1 MIRTKLKFTFAL
13 WLICLQPAITAIAQH
28 VNSFEGFLVKNKIS
42 LQARI
47 NQYDPQRYNLLIH
60 QQQFSVKEGVSVQ
73 QVKSSKWEIKA
84 SFKAVEDDKCAQE
97 YILTFKCIEGALT
110 DASLSA
116 TIAINHWDAK
126 NYVLLPAA
134 AYNGNKYTSR
144 KLRYSPKLYDVKD
157 IGPNIPIIINDVPKL
172 NEADGVSRIQER
184 SGSLSTPAVGYV
196 AHQQHKGLWM
206 LTHQGNQLG
215 DYGIDVEESRDRT
228 KAYITI
234 TSPVVRE
241 QFLYKICDS
250 RVPSWDE
257 PKNFKKG
264 DEISISFKLYD
275 FEAQQPQDLF
285 DKLTSIRKSYIPDT
299 QQKDVLPFSACFTT
313 LEEKFNRYNFVPEH
327 GYYSVGLRENYLQD
341 WQIGWT
347 GGMISTYPLLVKGNA
362 QTKANV
368 IRNFD
373 WLFANGISPSGFYWD
388 AGEKGTIWYG
398 GDIRNPQSKN
408 WHLIRKSG
416 DAVWYIL
423 KQFSQMEKMGITV
436 KEEWKAKN
444 RLVCNA
450 FVNLWNQNRQL
461 GQFIDS
467 QTGKISVGGSSS
479 GAIVPAALALAS
491 VYYQEPKYLKVAQ
504 EIGDYL
510 NENFTK
516 KGISCGG
523 PGDAL
528 QSFDSE
534 SSYALVESYTA
545 LYEYSKDKKWLQIAQ
560 NAANQFASWVVS
572 YNYQFPDTSAYHKL
586 NIKTTGSVYAN
597 IQNKHT
603 APNICTYSGLA
614 LLKLYQY
621 TQKPF
626 YLDLLKDIAHGNT
639 QYLAHPQNPI
649 PQTPNGFMS
658 ERVNMTD
665 WEGKGSIGYVLPL
678 TTWAETSLML
688 TAIEIPGVY
697 IEPQKEVFTA
707 FDNIQVKKLKSN
719 QKQLVLRFSNTTKLE
734 ADVNIV
740 SAIAA
745 KQGLKEQQQLISL
758 VPGAY
763 KDLIFK
769 KK

>member
-1 MIRTKLKFTFAL
+1 MKRTKLKFTLAL
-13 WLICLQPAITAIAQH
+13 WLLLLTPAMAVLAQN
-28 VNSFEGFLVKNKIS
+28 VGTYERFLEKNHIR

-47 NQYDPQRYNLLIH
+47 NQYDTQRYNLLIN
-60 QQQFSVKEGVSVQ
+60 QQQFPLKEGITAQQVRNSRWEVKTSVKALV
-73 QVKSSKWEIKA
+73 
-84 SFKAVEDDKCAQE
+84 DDKDAQE
-97 YILTFKCIEGALT
+97 FTLIFKCIEGSLA

-116 TIAINHWDAK
+116 TIEISQWDAK

-134 AYNGNKYTSR
+134 AYNGNKYISR

-157 IGPNIPIIINDVPKL
+157 IGPNIPIILNDVPKL

-196 AHQQHKGLWM
+196 AQQQNKGVWM
-206 LTHQGNQLG
+206 LTQQGNHLG
-215 DYGIDVEESRDRT
+215 DYGIDVEENRDRT
-228 KAYITI
+228 KAYISI

-257 PKNFKKG
+257 PRSFKKG
-264 DEISISFKLYD
+264 DEISISFRLYD
-275 FEAQQPQDLF
+275 FTAQEPQHLF
-285 DKLTSIRKSYIPDT
+285 DKFTGIRKSYISDT
-299 QQKDVLPFSACFTT
+299 MQKDILPFSACMTT
-313 LEEKFNRYNFVPEH
+313 LEEKFNQYNFVKEH

-362 QTKANV
+362 ETKANV
-368 IRNFD
+368 VRNFD

-436 KEEWKAKN
+436 KPLWKDKN
-444 RLVCNA
+444 RLVCDA
-450 FVNLWNQNRQL
+450 FVKLWNENQQL
-461 GQFIDS
+461 GQFINS

-491 VYYQEPKYLKVAQ
+491 VYYQEPKYLKAAQ

-545 LYEYSKDKKWLQIAQ
+545 LYEHSKDKKWLQIAQ
-560 NAANQFASWVVS
+560 NAANQFTSWVVS

-586 NIKTTGSVYAN
+586 DIKTTGSVYAN

-639 QYLAHPQNPI
+639 QYLAHPQNPF
-649 PQTPNGFMS
+649 PQTPHGFMS
-658 ERVNMTD
+658 EQVNMTD
-665 WEGKGSIGYVLPL
+665 WEGKGSIGYILPL

-697 IEPQKEVFTA
+697 IEPKKEVFTA
-707 FDNIQVKKLKSN
+707 FDNIQVKKLKSD
-719 QKQLVLRFSNTTKLE
+719 KQQLILRFSNTTKLKAE
-734 ADVNIV
+734 VNIV
-740 SAIAA
+740 SVTEN
-745 KQGLKEQQQLISL
+745 KQGLKEQQQVISL
-758 VPGAY
+758 APGTY
-763 KDLIFK
+763 KDLVFK
-769 KK
+769 KI